1 MFGRIVLY
9 LTGIRELFVCRPG
22 AWQSRGIFACRT
34 RSKSRCHFKA
44 ERERHTYCLLP
55 WKLFNTIKHLA
66 KISDVAKVGNGH
78 EGSMFDVDWL
88 WINAWA
94 KSIWGIS
101 MQWLSPSLLVYSL
114 VNRPEGGYDDEERAW
129 RWIHFYI
136 VSFRLKWILAKCAR
150 CCGRQWSR
158 RWCHVASAL
167 FHWIMVTLAAG
178 AQHALKKIAFAVKN
192 F

>member
-1 MFGRIVLY
+1 M
-9 LTGIRELFVCRPG
+9 
-22 AWQSRGIFACRT
+22 
-34 RSKSRCHFKA
+34 
-44 ERERHTYCLLP
+44 
-55 WKLFNTIKHLA
+55 
-66 KISDVAKVGNGH
+66 AKVGNGH
-78 EGSMFDVDWL
+78 DGSMFDVDWL

-101 MQWLSPSLLVYSL
+101 MQWPSPSLLVYSL

-129 RWIHFYI
+129 RWIHFFV

-178 AQHALKKIAFAVKN
+178 AQHTLKKIAFAVKT
-192 F
+192 FSFWTIRWEQSFVRLIGFRYCLLRQGLSKILSLGLEKDR